1 METITYN
8 LRDGS
13 GNSDYYYNQI
23 REFSKIV
30 YRYVDSKAEKIITEY
45 AFFLNDNQ
53 IEALRSRG
61 EYAVEMLTLG
71 MTWQRYLGAAQMIPA
86 FILKLLI
93 KLYHWRISNQKLKPC
108 IDKVRGWM
116 SGHFMTSKIGKSARN
131 KRYTLKNFRILLL
144 WLKASGE
151 FKDEVKRLSNWYQLC
166 EQAGKE
172 KTEQI
177 IGISIHLIRWFSW
190 VAQEELGCYTTKLN
204 GFLIR
209 KHPEYRYRE
218 DEIFTGKEPVEYYLN
233 MVGSEIMN
241 WGFEE
246 GYQQTKRTVIL
257 VPGCMS
263 SPNNSKCQAKNEG
276 LDIICQ
282 HCSDQCR
289 IGQLNKLGQKNNFEV
304 RIVPHSSSYTAWL
317 KRWQKNPGVGLV
329 AVACLLNLVPGGYEM
344 RELGLNAQ
352 CVLLDYCGC
361 KKHWHPAGFPTDLNV
376 NRLLELCSI
385 REEAEKETEHIAI

>member
-8 LRDGS
+8 LRDKS
-13 GNSDYYYNQI
+13 DSSDYYYNQI

-30 YRYVDSKAEKIITEY
+30 YRYVDSKAENLLTEY

-61 EYAVEMLTLG
+61 EYAVELLTLG
-71 MTWQRYLGAAQMIPA
+71 MTWQRYLGASQRIPVI
-86 FILKLLI
+86 FLKLMV
-93 KLYHWRISNQKLKPC
+93 KLYQIRTENQKLKPY
-108 IDKVRGWM
+108 IDNLRGWIG
-116 SGHFMTSKIGKSARN
+116 GHFMTPKIGRSARN
-131 KRYTLKNFRILLL
+131 KKYTLKNFRNLLL

-166 EQAGKE
+166 KNSGMK

-177 IGISIHLIRWFSW
+177 IGISIYLIRWFSW
-190 VAQEELGCYTTKLN
+190 VAEEELDSYTSKLSD
-204 GFLIR
+204 FLIH
-209 KHPEYRYRE
+209 KHPEYRFRE
-218 DEIFTGKEPVEYYLN
+218 DEIFTGKEAVEYFLN

-246 GYQQTKRTVIL
+246 SYLQTKRTVVL

-263 SPNNSKCQAKNEG
+263 SPKKSNCLAKTES
-276 LDIICQ
+276 LDILCQ
-282 HCSDQCR
+282 QCSSQCR
-289 IGQLNKLGQKNNFEV
+289 IGQLNKLGQENNFEV
-304 RIVPHSSSYTAWL
+304 RIVPHSSSFTAWL
-317 KRWQKNPGVGLV
+317 KRWQNTPEVGLV

-361 KKHWHPAGFPTDLNV
+361 KKHWHQEGFPTDLNL
-376 NRLLELCSI
+376 NQLLDLCSTKGVTDDVS
-385 REEAEKETEHIAI
+385 RYIAI